1 LWGSG
6 DAMSEPTTN
15 LPESQPDPE
24 LAAGTSVG
32 EYQVEGKIGQGA
44 FGSVW
49 KATHPLI
56 GKVVAIKVLARRYS
70 VDPEIVSRFVAEA
83 RAVNQIRHRNIID
96 IFSFGQLSDGR
107 HYYVMEYLD
116 GEPLDAYIERAGR
129 LSLAEALP
137 ILRGIARALDAA
149 HGKGIAHRDLK
160 AENVFLATD
169 ADGGAF
175 PKLLDFG
182 IAKLL
187 APDDQ
192 HKHKTR
198 TGTPVGTPY
207 YMSPEQCRGR
217 DVDHRTDFYAFG
229 VLTHLLLT
237 GAYPFDGGDH
247 MSILIAQLQDAPPAA
262 SSLAP
267 ELPAAIDDAIA
278 WLLAKDPANRPP
290 TMRAAMAALDD
301 AAALAGIPIAPPSAV
316 WDVQTLPRGGSGLSP
331 TAHAETVSFVPAKRS
346 RARWFAITGVALVVA
361 AALVVF
367 VSERASSKPPSVAVP
382 SAPAPSPSPTP
393 MPTPPPPAPKADA
406 PRSVIMMI
414 TGAPVGS
421 EVTIAG
427 KPVGVAPGPVQL
439 PHGTSPIVLTIRAKG
454 YRPVSRTLTPDR
466 EQTLAITLK
475 RRPAQRPG
483 KDDIIQVFEEK

>member
-1 LWGSG
+1 MQLWGSG
-6 DAMSEPTTN
+6 DAMSEPSTH
-15 LPESQPDPE
+15 LPETEPDPE
-24 LAAGTSVG
+24 LLAGTVVG
-32 EYQVEGKIGQGA
+32 EYMVEGKIGQGA

-56 GKVVAIKVLARRYS
+56 GKVVAVKVLARRFS

-96 IFSFGQLSDGR
+96 IFSFGQLPDGR
-107 HYYVMEYLD
+107 HYYVMEHLD
-116 GEPLDAYIERAGR
+116 GDPLDARIERAGR

-149 HGKGIAHRDLK
+149 HAKGIAHRDLK

-169 ADGGAF
+169 PEGATF

-187 APDDQ
+187 APDEQ
-192 HKHKTR
+192 HTHKTR

-229 VLTHLLLT
+229 VLVHLLLT
-237 GAYPFDGGDH
+237 GGYPFDGDDH
-247 MSILIAQLQDAPPAA
+247 MSILIAQLQDTPPAA
-262 SSLAP
+262 SSVVP
-267 ELPAAIDDAIA
+267 ELPTAIDDAIT
-278 WLLAKDPANRPP
+278 WLLAKDPAKRPP

-301 AAALAGIPIAPPSAV
+301 AAELAGISVALPSAV
-316 WDVQTLPRGGSGLSP
+316 WDVQTPLPRRVSEP
-331 TAHAETVSFVPAKRS
+331 VAPVETLGFVPARRS
-346 RARWFAITGVALVVA
+346 HARWFVIAGVAVA
-361 AALVVF
+361 AALVAF
-367 VSERASSKPPSVAVP
+367 ARDREPPPPIAIP
-382 SAPAPSPSPTP
+382 TLPAPSSPI
-393 MPTPPPPAPKADA
+393 PPAPRADVPRAVVVTITNA
-406 PRSVIMMI
+406 P
-414 TGAPVGS
+414 AGS
-421 EVTIAG
+421 EVTLAG
-427 KPVGVAPGPVQL
+427 KPIGVAPGPVQL

-454 YRPVSRTLTPDR
+454 HLPASRTVVPDH
-466 EQTLAITLK
+466 EQSLAITLE
-475 RRPAQRPG
+475 RRPTRRSSRPG